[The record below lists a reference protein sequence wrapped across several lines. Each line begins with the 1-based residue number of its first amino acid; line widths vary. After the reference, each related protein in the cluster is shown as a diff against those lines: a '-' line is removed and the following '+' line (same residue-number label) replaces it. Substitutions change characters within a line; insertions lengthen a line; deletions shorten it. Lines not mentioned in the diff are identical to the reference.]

1 MKKIRMSFCILL
13 LTLTVFGLA
22 GCSDKNNGN
31 QGTITSQSSQTES
44 SSGQSSSGSGASEES
59 SGSGMSGESGG
70 SGGAGGSAGAGSQEE
85 SSTGVIDGLMDDVEK
100 GVDDLTGQTTS
111 AASDESR

>member
-31 QGTITSQSSQTES
+31 QGTTTSQSSQTES
-44 SSGQSSSGSGASEES
+44 SSGQSSSGSGASAES
-59 SGSGMSGESGG
+59 GGSGMSGESGG
-70 SGGAGGSAGAGSQEE
+70 TGGSAGAGSQEE